1 MSRSNPSRV
10 SKPRGKK
17 GKGVRKVNRS
27 DYLEPKVSKGRD
39 LIAEGADELLDE
51 AIVLEPRA
59 QFNKAIVG
67 IASTGVLVYSARLC
81 VQSFIDEGMTDEEA
95 LEYFQYNTLR
105 AMDYVPQETRPIFI
119 TSERDA

>member
-1 MSRSNPSRV
+1 MSRNTPSRV
-10 SKPRGKK
+10 PKHGRKKNKAVSKVDSR
-17 GKGVRKVNRS
+17 NN
-27 DYLEPKVSKGRD
+27 LEPKVSKGRD
-39 LIAEGADELLDE
+39 LIAEGAEELLDE

-59 QFNKAIVG
+59 QFNRAIVG

-81 VQSFIDEGMTDEEA
+81 VQSFIDQGMDSDEA

-119 TSERDA
+119 TSERDT